1 MSETMSSVLF
11 LTLALLSWE
20 ISSDAK
26 NYVKRQEARELAQLF
41 LQNIPNASESI
52 RRRIVPAYLKKLY
65 NMQARV
71 STFSQVSCI
80 FSEGHKRAEKRPII
94 FSFEISD
101 IKSFPEP
108 NQVELRVFKRRS
120 KQRNLREFYYI
131 HLYRIF
137 ENNTTNT
144 SRENKRLISSRFVR
158 NARGEWLSF
167 DVTMELISQE
177 YLLET
182 EKPSFLFE
190 IHAVEDRPKKTKPVT
205 IAKSGRKQPFILVF
219 FQKHPQPLPTL
230 EIKTPMGLS
239 LDKFP
244 FGKLRFPRSA
254 ASMNSPNKMC
264 SRRKSLYINFHKL
277 GMTNIIAPRGYEAYY
292 CDGTCPI
299 YSSELYDL
307 SLYSFLRNRQRLE
320 SGMKIPAA
328 SCVPTKLQSQ
338 NILYFNANGNIIIN
352 SFPGMIVSSCGCR

>member
-1 MSETMSSVLF
+1 MFVL
-11 LTLALLSWE
+11 
-20 ISSDAK
+20 
-26 NYVKRQEARELAQLF
+26 
-41 LQNIPNASESI
+41 
-52 RRRIVPAYLKKLY
+52 
-65 NMQARV
+65 
-71 STFSQVSCI
+71 
-80 FSEGHKRAEKRPII
+80 GHKRAEKRPII

-101 IKSFPEP
+101 IKNFPEP
-108 NQVELRVFKRRS
+108 SQVELRVFKRRS
-120 KQRNLREFYYI
+120 KQRNIREFYYV
-131 HLYRIF
+131 HLYRVF
-137 ENNTTNT
+137 ESNATNS

-167 DVTMELISQE
+167 DVTLELISQE
-177 YLLET
+177 YILKT
-182 EKPSFLFE
+182 TTPSFLFD
-190 IHAVEDRPKKTKPVT
+190 IHAVEDRPKSKPVT

-219 FQKHPQPLPTL
+219 FQKHPRPLPTL
-230 EIKTPMGLS
+230 EIKKPVELS

-244 FGKLRFPRSA
+244 FGKLRFPRS

-328 SCVPTKLQSQ
+328 SCVPTQLQSQ
-338 NILYFNANGNIIIN
+338 NILYFNANGNIIIS
-352 SFPGMIVSSCGCR
+352 SFPGMIVLSCGCR